1 MDNFEKQL
9 NQFMEEIKKQVPNK
23 KQKQVATLAGAKVWA
38 DSLSHE
44 AKQKHYSNH
53 KDKVYGHMADN
64 VKVSGKNI
72 DGMVDGSATV
82 GWDKIIHAMNALYTN
97 DGTVKMRGDHW
108 VDEARKSFNPEVF
121 KAEIAALKEMEK

>member
-9 NQFMEEIKKQVPNK
+9 DQFMKEIKKQVPNK

-38 DSLSHE
+38 ECLSKE
-44 AKQKHYSNH
+44 AKEKHYSKH

-64 VKVSGKNI
+64 VKASDKNI
-72 DGMVDGSATV
+72 DGIVDGTATV
-82 GWDKIIHAMNALYTN
+82 GWNKRIHAMNAMYTN

-108 VDEARKSFNPEVF
+108 VDEARKNFNPEVF
-121 KAEIAALKEMEK
+121 NAEIAALKGMNK